1 MEQNTQQS
9 IPFVAHEQMMVR
21 MERTNHR
28 LWILCIFLVICL
40 IATNLAWVLWESQWE
55 VYEETTQEVTQSA
68 ESEQG
73 NAVNRF
79 IGGDYGEGNTDD

>member
-9 IPFVAHEQMMVR
+9 IPFVAHEQLMVR

-28 LWILCIFLVICL
+28 LWIRCIFLVICL

-55 VYEETTQEVTQSA
+55 TYEETTQEVTQSA

>member
-79 IGGDYGEGNTDD
+79 IGGDYGEGNTDE

>member
-73 NAVNRF
+73 NAINRF